1 MITHIAILKGEYGHN
16 TILVKEKN
24 LEEEFN
30 FTCHNYGSTKNTNI
44 LFGIENSNS
53 TEKFPATR
61 VLKNSDLEA
70 NNVGTNTKPYPV
82 QCKNVCQVNFI
93 VIYFDTSTLCNE
105 TNSENWNC
113 GIKEME
119 EELNFNFRAMPGEKI
134 VKTYS
139 VYHPNKLPPFT
150 KCEENNTD
158 SSFLGINSCIKVLNN
173 FNFDPEISP
182 VEIVIEMI
190 YSTVKEEIVMI
201 GRSFITKKYCPRA
214 QKIFQ
219 PRNIPTPSI
228 SNHSIHNITSTDLND
243 LSPPNKAQWI
253 IPLICITIVALVTLL
268 IIGYCLRKKRKKE
281 VGLSVISEST
291 FLKISRLPRLFYKNK
306 R

>member
-1 MITHIAILKGEYGHN
+1 M
-16 TILVKEKN
+16 
-24 LEEEFN
+24 
-30 FTCHNYGSTKNTNI
+30 
-44 LFGIENSNS
+44 
-53 TEKFPATR
+53 
-61 VLKNSDLEA
+61 
-70 NNVGTNTKPYPV
+70 
-82 QCKNVCQVNFI
+82 
-93 VIYFDTSTLCNE
+93 
-105 TNSENWNC
+105 
-113 GIKEME
+113 
-119 EELNFNFRAMPGEKI
+119 
-134 VKTYS
+134 
-139 VYHPNKLPPFT
+139 LPPFT

-228 SNHSIHNITSTDLND
+228 SNHSIHNITSTDLNN

-281 VGLSVISEST
+281 VGLSVIFKSALLEIST
-291 FLKISRLPRLFYKNK
+291 SPRFFLQKQNRK
-306 R
+306 

>member
-1 MITHIAILKGEYGHN
+1 
-16 TILVKEKN
+16 
-24 LEEEFN
+24 
-30 FTCHNYGSTKNTNI
+30 
-44 LFGIENSNS
+44 
-53 TEKFPATR
+53 
-61 VLKNSDLEA
+61 
-70 NNVGTNTKPYPV
+70 
-82 QCKNVCQVNFI
+82 
-93 VIYFDTSTLCNE
+93 
-105 TNSENWNC
+105 
-113 GIKEME
+113 
-119 EELNFNFRAMPGEKI
+119 MPGEKI

-139 VYHPNKLPPFT
+139 VFQPNKLPPFT

-173 FNFDPEISP
+173 LNFDPKISP

-228 SNHSIHNITSTDLND
+228 SNHSIHNITSTDLDN
-243 LSPPNKAQWI
+243 LSPPSKAQWM
-253 IPLICITIVALVTLL
+253 IPLICITIGALVTLL

-281 VGLSVISEST
+281 VGSSVIFKSA
-291 FLKISRLPRLFYKNK
+291 FLEISSLGAIFILRKGVLRLF
-306 R
+306 